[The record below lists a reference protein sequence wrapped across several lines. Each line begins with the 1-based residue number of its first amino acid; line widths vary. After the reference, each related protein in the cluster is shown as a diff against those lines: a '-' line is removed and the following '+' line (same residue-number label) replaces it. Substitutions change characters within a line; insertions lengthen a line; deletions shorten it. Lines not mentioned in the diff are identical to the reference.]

1 MGQNPFEAI
10 LKNYISLAQCVQTF
24 VSRLLPVNRE
34 ENHSHKQLPA
44 MNSAVSL
51 VLPPSPGASTQ
62 TEDPYLFLQPK
73 EASSD
78 PTSSI
83 RGNYVVPLTK
93 EELGRCTWTLL
104 HTIAAQYPEHPTR
117 QQKRDAKELMV
128 IISRLYPCKECADH
142 FKEIL
147 RANPVLAGSREE
159 LSQWLCHVHNV
170 VNRSLGKPIFPCR
183 RVGARWGKLG
193 CEDRG
198 CDVDGGDVSPP

>member
-24 VSRLLPVNRE
+24 VSRLLPV
-34 ENHSHKQLPA
+34 
-44 MNSAVSL
+44 
-51 VLPPSPGASTQ
+51 
-62 TEDPYLFLQPK
+62 TEK
-73 EASSD
+73 RITV
-78 PTSSI
+78 TSSSLDEL
-83 RGNYVVPLTK
+83 RRVTSGNYVVPLTK
-93 EELGRCTWTLL
+93 EEVGRCTWTLL

-117 QQKRDAKELMV
+117 EQKRDAKELVSYV

-198 CDVDGGDVSPP
+198 CDVDGGDVSPRRLPRLPSLSLSLSLSGGAA